1 MCRAGVLLMGVAPR
15 AAGGG
20 KATRLVYMCS
30 YLSQFYRTTLYNDAK
45 YVEALTSEIGCKVKK
60 QGKVIILKGAYE
72 QNSNKQSAIYLNNA
86 VIADAS
92 SFTRVVG
99 PIDVSPG
106 DVIKVTF
113 SAAVSLTLVVAFVD

>member
-1 MCRAGVLLMGVAPR
+1 MGVAPR

-45 YVEALTSEIGCKVKK
+45 YVEALTSEIGCTVKK
-60 QGKVIILKGAYE
+60 KGKVIILKGAYE

-92 SFTRVVG
+92 SLTRVVG

-113 SAAVSLTLVVAFVD
+113 SAVISLTLVVAFVA